1 MKLIIAIFL
10 GVLGI
15 YCAVGVLF
23 GFYFIF
29 FGAEK
34 IDPFMKETKKG
45 VRLLLFPGIVATWP
59 FLIKNVVN
67 PKTK

>member
-1 MKLIIAIFL
+1 
-10 GVLGI
+10 
-15 YCAVGVLF
+15 
-23 GFYFIF
+23 
-29 FGAEK
+29 
-34 IDPFMKETKKG
+34 MKETKKG